1 MIHFAQ
7 NAVLYRK
14 SDGKSPEETGVA
26 FSAYDSD
33 RGFICENAKQKSGY
47 CDDYEVRFCCPSA
60 RCEWTRWMDRDDP
73 GGTGDWE
80 HLEGLRKDLGACSN
94 PADIQARRYGWKME
108 SSDWISASSVL
119 SHMYVQEIGPEAG
132 RRDRRVLP
140 RLRSRLWIRLRQ
152 RGAGGRREVPRLRGQ
167 AMLPGNMKFYTR

>member
-26 FSAYDSD
+26 FTAYDTD
-33 RGFICENAKQKSGY
+33 RGFICENAKQESGN
-47 CDDYEVRFCCPSA
+47 CDDYEVRFCCAVA
-60 RCEWTRWMDRDDP
+60 RCEWTRWLDRDDP

-80 HLEGLRKDLGACSN
+80 HLEGLRKDLGACSK

-119 SHMYVQEIGPEAG
+119 SPYVCRKFDQKPAEETGESFRAYGPDSGFVCVNEEQEDDGGCQDYE
-132 RRDRRVLP
+132 V
-140 RLRSRLWIRLRQ
+140 RLCCP
-152 RGAGGRREVPRLRGQ
+152 A
-167 AMLPGNMKFYTR
+167 T